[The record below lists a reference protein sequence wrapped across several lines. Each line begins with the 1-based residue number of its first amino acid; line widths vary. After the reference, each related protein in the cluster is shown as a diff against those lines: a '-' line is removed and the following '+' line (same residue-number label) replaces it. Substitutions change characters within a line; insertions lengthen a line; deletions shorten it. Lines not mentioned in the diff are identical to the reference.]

1 MSRIFIII
9 AVFCSFRGYSQFG
22 FKAVSTF
29 PKNRIA
35 QISTGNKLF
44 PFISGLGVDYWFR
57 LKNYRLEFLPA
68 VHFQYGHERLDLDQ
82 NIEGVLNWSVI
93 DFVPSVQFYPLDFFN
108 DCSCPT
114 FSKQGEFLKKG
125 LFINITPGVALSR
138 LSSKQTSINAVNETI
153 LFGRAGVGLD
163 IGLSNLLTISPS
175 VSYQVSQRLDWSDLF
190 VTTTSNTLNIY
201 SGVFVNLR
209 VGMRLDKKNY

>member
-44 PFISGLGVDYWFR
+44 PFISGVGVDYWFR

-68 VHFQYGHERLDLDQ
+68 VHFQY
-82 NIEGVLNWSVI
+82 WSVI

-201 SGVFVNLR
+201 SGVFVSLR

>member
-44 PFISGLGVDYWFR
+44 PFISGVGVDYWFR

-93 DFVPSVQFYPLDFFN
+93 DFVPSIRASTSAYNSFCDI
-108 DCSCPT
+108 CSTEGVRFGGSFRCV
-114 FSKQGEFLKKG
+114 EF
-125 LFINITPGVALSR
+125 
-138 LSSKQTSINAVNETI
+138 
-153 LFGRAGVGLD
+153 
-163 IGLSNLLTISPS
+163 
-175 VSYQVSQRLDWSDLF
+175 
-190 VTTTSNTLNIY
+190 
-201 SGVFVNLR
+201 
-209 VGMRLDKKNY
+209 